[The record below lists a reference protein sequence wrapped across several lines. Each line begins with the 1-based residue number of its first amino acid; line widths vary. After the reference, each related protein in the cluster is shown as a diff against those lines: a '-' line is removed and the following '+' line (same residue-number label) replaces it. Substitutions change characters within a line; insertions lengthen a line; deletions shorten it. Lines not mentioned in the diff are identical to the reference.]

1 MSEAFWLQR
10 GHAYFVDSD
19 WFFSELKERLKA
31 DKNVLALVTGHTG
44 RGKTC
49 WAIKIAQAMD
59 PNFNASQIV
68 FNYKQ
73 FRTAIETSNDNAWI
87 VWDEP
92 NKGLS
97 HRDWYL
103 DVNKAISTYLQTFR
117 FRHKNVLF
125 ALPKSSLIDKSA
137 RVVCLFEA
145 IMQKEG
151 LAKVYQYEHNHFGTP
166 EIYKWKRGE
175 VQTLMPDHAIMK
187 EYYALREQFHEQE
200 FPEEKIVEEEE
211 KAKGWRRIYEL
222 VKANPEM
229 YRVKDSRN
237 PEKAGRLSARTI
249 SALLDCS
256 DNTARKVVTK
266 IEFENS
272 AQPILPS

>member
-1 MSEAFWLQR
+1 MLSEPEAYWLSR
-10 GHAYFVDSD
+10 GHAYFIASN
-19 WFFSELKERLKA
+19 WFFDEIHERLKS
-31 DKNVLALVTGHTG
+31 DKNILGLVTGHTG

-49 WAIKIAQAMD
+49 WAIKVAQALD
-59 PNFNASQIV
+59 PSFNAERIV
-68 FNYKQ
+68 FDYQQ
-73 FRTAIETSNDNAWI
+73 FRFAIENSPEYAWI

-103 DVNKAISTYLQTFR
+103 DINKAITTYLQTFR
-117 FRHKNVLF
+117 FRHKNILF
-125 ALPKSSLIDKSA
+125 ALPKASLVDKSA

-151 LAKVYQYEHNHFGTP
+151 LAKIYQYEHNHFGSP

-175 VQTLMPDHAIMK
+175 VQTDMPDHALMK
-187 EYYALREQFHEQE
+187 DYFQRRETFHKEE
-200 FPEEKIVEEEE
+200 FPEEEFKEAEE
-211 KAKGWRRIYEL
+211 KARGWKRIIAL
-222 VKANPEM
+222 VKE
-229 YRVKDSRN
+229 S
-237 PEKAGRLSARTI
+237 PEKYTVSNQHDPTSKPRLSARKI

-266 IEFENS
+266 IESELE
-272 AQPILPS
+272 AHA

>member
-1 MSEAFWLQR
+1 MNEGFWLGR
-10 GHAYFVDSD
+10 GHLYFVESN
-19 WFFSELKERLKA
+19 WFWDELKQRLST
-31 DKNVLALVTGHTG
+31 DKNVLGLVTGHTG

-49 WAIKIAQAMD
+49 WAIKVASTMD
-59 PNFNASQIV
+59 PTFNAQQIV
-68 FNYKQ
+68 FNYAQ
-73 FRTAIETSNDNAWI
+73 FREAIENSHEQAWI

-103 DVNKAISTYLQTFR
+103 DINKAITTYLQTFR
-117 FRHKNVLF
+117 FRHKNILF
-125 ALPKSSLIDKSA
+125 ALPKASLIDKSA

-151 LAKVYQYEHNHFGTP
+151 LAKVYQYEHNHFSGP

-175 VQTLMPDHAIMK
+175 VQTVMPEHGLMK
-187 EYYALREQFHEQE
+187 EYFHRREQFHKEE
-200 FPEEKIVEEEE
+200 FPEEEIRQSEERS
-211 KAKGWRRIYEL
+211 KGWKRVYDL
-222 VKANPEM
+222 VKETPEKF
-229 YRVKDSRN
+229 RVQDPRN
-237 PEKAGRLSARTI
+237 PQDPGRLSARKI

-266 IEFENS
+266 IEFES
-272 AQPILPS
+272 QPQL